1 MNRGL
6 ETGPQGG
13 DVTAIRIM
21 TYHVRQ
27 CRGRDGLVS
36 ADRVVEVIAEGAA
49 DIVALQD
56 VGSPEGHSQ
65 LDYLS
70 KRLGMEK
77 YGELCRGGN
86 AFLSYYPLKG
96 LQEYDLGRGGVCL
109 RADVDLG
116 GKRLHL
122 FNLCLQ
128 TGPQTRQRQISALVG
143 PDILGSSSLTC
154 PTLVLGDFA
163 DCLVGAGNIGLN
175 ITLRKARRPL
185 WPGTYPAFFPV
196 AGRDRAYLRGHL
208 RVLHSSILR
217 SYLARKAST
226 HLPAIF
232 TVQITD
238 PRNYL
243 HAQPIKSNR
252 CMEIAPG

>member
-1 MNRGL
+1 M
-6 ETGPQGG
+6 
-13 DVTAIRIM
+13 TAIRIM

-27 CRGRDGLVS
+27 CRGGDGTVS
-36 ADRVVEVIAEGAA
+36 ADRVAEVIAEGAA

-56 VGSPEGHSQ
+56 VGCSDGQSQ

-77 YGELCRGGN
+77 YGDLCSGGN

-96 LQEYDLGRGGVCL
+96 LQEYDLGKGGVCL
-109 RADVDLG
+109 RADVDIS

-128 TGPQTRQRQISALVG
+128 TGTQVRQQQISALVG
-143 PDILGSSSLTC
+143 PDLLGNSSLSC

-175 ITLRKARRPL
+175 MTLRKARRPL
-185 WPGTYPAFFPV
+185 WPGTYPSFFPV

-208 RVLHSSILR
+208 RVLHSSIVR

-238 PRNYL
+238 PRNFL
-243 HAQPIKSNR
+243 RAHKIKPNR
-252 CMEIAPG
+252 RMEIAPG